1 MRLDDPT
8 PYVTEVLLQ
17 AEMFEAEASGGGD
30 GELSRLADT
39 ARVLSDHAPGD
50 PGILAALLMNRV
62 TLQPGQAMFLD
73 AGNLHA
79 YLHGAGV
86 EIMANSDNV
95 LRGGLT
101 SKHVDVDALVSIL
114 DFSPIGDD
122 TIDPEPVSPASSA
135 TPPRRPSSPCGGSP
149 LRRTRRRP
157 GDGWAGRSWSWRVR
171 WSWSS
176 GDSVVT
182 LERGQSAFFEAGTTV
197 RRTARASGSSRGL
210 ASEAWPGQARVR

>member
-1 MRLDDPT
+1 MRLGDPT

-30 GELSRLADT
+30 GELARLADT

-62 TLQPGQAMFLD
+62 TLQPGQAIFLD

-79 YLHGAGV
+79 YLHGAGI

-101 SKHVDVDALVSIL
+101 SKHVDVDALVSVL

-122 TIDPEPVSPASSA
+122 TIGPEPVSPR
-135 TPPRRPSSPCGGSP
+135 RRPLPHPGDRVRP
-149 LRRTRRRP
+149 VARRPVRRTRRRP
-157 GDGWAGRSWSWRVR
+157 GDRVGPGPGGRGGFGGAG
-171 WSWSS
+171 
-176 GDSVVT
+176 
-182 LERGQSAFFEAGTTV
+182 V
-197 RRTARASGSSRGL
+197 RRLGGVPRARAVGVPRGGDGGSG
-210 ASEAWPGQARVR
+210 